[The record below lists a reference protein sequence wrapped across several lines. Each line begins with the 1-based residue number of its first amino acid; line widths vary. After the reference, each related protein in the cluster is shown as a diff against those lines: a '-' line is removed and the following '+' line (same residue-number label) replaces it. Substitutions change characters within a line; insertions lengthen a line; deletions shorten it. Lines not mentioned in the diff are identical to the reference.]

1 MSLPDLEHPAVCQ
14 TVPLDVTLNVADRLA
29 DLRRWRDEWRSQD
42 QHLRQ
47 LIEALDPQRHAD
59 VLRGS
64 QLAGLRRQLSLQIVQ
79 KPIFLNP
86 ETVRQAG
93 LQRLRQHLA
102 RQYAR
107 LCVEDRRLW
116 LSNLHFVLTPS
127 LQLLLEKLDA
137 IRHYRSFGQQ
147 RCFLLGGVSG
157 AGKSTLLNWYSV
169 NHLPRVQTIRNHV
182 PVVKID
188 APVSNRSPKPLF
200 ERMLLACGAV
210 ALRGSEEHY
219 LQLLEMYFQ
228 QCGVE
233 ILVVDEV
240 EHIVAPTI
248 RRRLLELS
256 NLTQVPIVCASC
268 NPISWTQGDSE
279 IQGRWNDYF
288 ELTQFSGA
296 RLDAF
301 LTLLDCLLPFEQDS
315 QLGLREITQPDKSKT
330 AGLAHFVEQWTD
342 GILREI
348 MVLITDACHKALAAD
363 LPCLTVDVLQHAWR
377 DIKRTKVVNFLEH
390 TQAKQALSGGGHV

>member
-1 MSLPDLEHPAVCQ
+1 MSAVHIETPAVCQ
-14 TVPLDVTLNVADRLA
+14 TIPLDVTLNVANRLA
-29 DLRRWRDEWRSQD
+29 DLRHWQCEWRKQD
-42 QHLRQ
+42 QHMQ
-47 LIEALDPQRHAD
+47 HLIGALDPQRRAD

-64 QLAGLRRQLSLQIVQ
+64 QLAGLRRQLALQIVQ

-86 ETVRQAG
+86 ETVRKTG
-93 LQRLRQHLA
+93 LQRLRHHLS
-102 RQYAR
+102 RQYAQ
-107 LCVEDRRLW
+107 LGVSDRQLW
-116 LSNLHFVLTPS
+116 LSNLFFVLTPS

-157 AGKSTLLNWYSV
+157 AGKSTLLNWYAI
-169 NHLPRVQTIRNHV
+169 NHLPKVEAIRNHV

-210 ALRGSEEHY
+210 ALCGSEEHY
-219 LQLLEMYFQ
+219 LQMLEVYFQ

-240 EHIVAPTI
+240 EHIVAPAI

-256 NLTQVPIVCASC
+256 NLTQMPIVCASC
-268 NPISWTQGDSE
+268 NPISWTQGDTE

-288 ELTQFSGA
+288 ELTQFSGV

-315 QLGLREITQPDKSKT
+315 QLGLREIVQPDKSKT
-330 AGLAHFVEQWTD
+330 PGPAHFVEQWTD

-348 MVLITDACHKALAAD
+348 MVLITDACYKALEAK
-363 LPCLTVDVLQHAWR
+363 LPCLTLDVLHHAWR
-377 DIKRTKVVNFLEH
+377 DINRNKVVNFLDH
-390 TQAKQALSGGGHV
+390 ARAKKTLMGGSHE